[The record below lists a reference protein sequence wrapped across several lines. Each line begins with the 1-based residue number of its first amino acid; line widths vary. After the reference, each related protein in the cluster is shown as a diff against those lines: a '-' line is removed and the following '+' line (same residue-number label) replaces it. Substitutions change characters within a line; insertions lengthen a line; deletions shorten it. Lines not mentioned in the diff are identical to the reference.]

1 MIAKTSTDKGPL
13 EEFIESQAIRCYQ
26 CGKCSAGC
34 PVAERMDV
42 LPNQL
47 LRLVQLDQAAEA
59 ATSHAVW
66 LCLSCLTCTS
76 RCPQEVDCAGV
87 MDALRQ
93 LALRWDTVAPEA
105 TRTLLFQKEFLRTI
119 AHSGRLSEVALTG
132 WFKTRA
138 LLHDLNLPLF
148 FKDFLLAPRL
158 MRRGKLH
165 LLGQSVKDRAVVAR
179 IFERCSTG

>member
-93 LALRWDTVAPEA
+93 LALQLGHGCSGGHAHTAVPEGVPA
-105 TRTLLFQKEFLRTI
+105 DDCP
-119 AHSGRLSEVALTG
+119 
-132 WFKTRA
+132 RA
-138 LLHDLNLPLF
+138 
-148 FKDFLLAPRL
+148 A
-158 MRRGKLH
+158 
-165 LLGQSVKDRAVVAR
+165 
-179 IFERCSTG
+179 